1 MSYKNMTTSYLQ
13 RYFTISLVCLST
25 IAFAQKGGP
34 VIYPTPQQV
43 IFQPG
48 TFVQVERLNLEN
60 LQLEPG
66 LTSLLGSVFKLYNN
80 KTIIS
85 LPPSSPLKNNLH
97 ADEKSMPLQI
107 GKLKAAKFKS
117 GAYQLSITP
126 AAIKIATDDD
136 RGLFYALQSL
146 LQLAKKEGGNVITL
160 PQGTINDFPDLPF
173 RGTVEGFYG
182 EPWSHEDRI
191 SQFRFYGKM
200 KLNTYIYGPK
210 DDPYHSSPHWRQ
222 PYPEKEAERI
232 KELVAEANK
241 NRVDFVWAIHPGK
254 DIKWTKA
261 DSTAVLQKFNAM
273 YDLGVRSFAV
283 FFDDISGD
291 GTNAQKQAGLLNYIQ
306 QQFVKRKK
314 DVANLIMC
322 PTEYNKG
329 WSDPKPGTY
338 LDILGSAL
346 DPDIYVMWTGNT
358 VIADVTKEGLEW
370 VNNRIKRPAFF
381 WWNFPV
387 SDYVRDHLLMGPA
400 YGLDTNARADMSGF
414 VSNPM
419 DKAEASKVALFGAAD
434 YAWNIRNYNSQVN
447 WEAAN
452 QYVMPEA
459 TAAFRLFN
467 SHNSDLGP
475 NGHRYRRAESVEIE
489 PVISTFSKS
498 FSAGLYP
505 AEEAQEISAEFDR
518 IIAAPDE
525 IRLKSKNLRLV
536 EQISPWL
543 QQFSLLGH
551 AGLEVMKSAA
561 DWQNKAYPVAWDHYL
576 ETEKYLDSMVVLD
589 QTLNQNPFQPGVETG
604 SLVLTPFVKSVFEKM
619 GQYFVQQGQDSAGK
633 KNAGEKQ
640 AQTTLLSNTLK
651 LKSQPLQLT
660 NSSVAIS
667 PVLEVLKLNPGE
679 YLGIQI
685 NPVLKITD
693 LQFQLESANLFTW
706 GRLETSADGRSW
718 TPLLAEQKRGKGNTD
733 QFHAAMKMVRFLNF
747 SDKEQSL
754 YLKSFKL
761 NVAAVNELA
770 ETEYAF
776 DKSISTFSSFSKDK
790 ALEISLPKEMQK
802 SGLRILARSNGA
814 AYSISGLN
822 KSGKKV
828 LLYEGNDNYVDIDAA
843 QMKKIKSL
851 YFSTSANVPMRIYE
865 VNNRLQTV
873 VQIL

>member
-1 MSYKNMTTSYLQ
+1 MSYKNMTTNYLQ
-13 RYFTISLVCLST
+13 RYFTLSLVFLST
-25 IAFAQKGGP
+25 IAFAQKNGL
-34 VIYPTPQQV
+34 VIYPTPQQA

-48 TFVQVERLNLEN
+48 TFVQVERLNLKN
-60 LQLEPG
+60 LKLEPG
-66 LTSLLGSVFKLYNN
+66 LATMLGSVFKLVANEGG
-80 KTIIS
+80 I
-85 LPPSSPLKNNLH
+85 
-97 ADEKSMPLQI
+97 PLQI
-107 GKLKAAKFKS
+107 VKLKASKFKS
-117 GAYQLSITP
+117 GAYQLNITP
-126 AAIKIATDDD
+126 AAIKIAADDD
-136 RGLFYALQSL
+136 RGVFYAIQSL
-146 LQLAKKEGGNVITL
+146 IQLAKNEGGNATAL

-222 PYPEKEAERI
+222 PYPEKEAARI

-254 DIKWTKA
+254 DIKWTKT
-261 DSTAVLQKFNAM
+261 DSIAVLQKFNTM
-273 YDLGVRSFAV
+273 YNLGVRSFAV
-283 FFDDISGD
+283 FFDDISGA
-291 GTNAQKQAGLLNYIQ
+291 GTDAHQQAGLLNYIQ
-306 QQFVKRKK
+306 QQFVKKKK

-329 WSDPKPGTY
+329 WSDPRPGTY
-338 LDILGSAL
+338 LDILGTAL

-358 VIADVTKEGLEW
+358 VIADVAKEGLEW
-370 VNNRIKRPAFF
+370 VNQRIKRPAFF

-387 SDYVRDHLLMGPA
+387 SDYVRDHLLMGQA
-400 YGLDTNARADMSGF
+400 YGLDTNAREDMSGF
-414 VSNPM
+414 VANPM

-434 YAWNIRNYNSQVN
+434 YAWNIRKYNSQVN

-459 TAAFRLFN
+459 AAAFRLFN

-475 NGHRYRRAESVEIE
+475 NGHRYRRAGSVEIE
-489 PVISTFSKS
+489 PVISAFSKG

-505 AEEAQEISAEFDR
+505 AKEAQEISAEFDR

-525 IRLKSKNLRLV
+525 IRSKSKNLRLV

-551 AGLEVMKSAA
+551 AGLEAMKTAA
-561 DWQNKAYPVAWDHYL
+561 DWQNKAFPVAWGHYL
-576 ETEKYLDSMVVLD
+576 ETERYLDSMVVLD
-589 QTLNQNPFQPGVETG
+589 QTLNQNPYQPGVETG

-619 GQYFVQQGQDSAGK
+619 GLYFVNQGQDSAAT
-633 KNAGEKQ
+633 KNTGEKLL
-640 AQTTLLSNTLK
+640 QTALLTNTLK

-660 NSSVAIS
+660 NATVAIS

-685 NPVLKITD
+685 NPLLKITD
-693 LQFQLESANLFTW
+693 LQFHLESANLLTW
-706 GRLETSADGRSW
+706 GRFETSADGRSW
-718 TPLLAEQKRGKGNTD
+718 TPLLAEQKRGKGTTD
-733 QFHAAMKMVRFLNF
+733 KFNAAIKMLRFLNF
-747 SDKEQSL
+747 SDKEQSTF
-754 YLKSFKL
+754 LKLFKL

-770 ETEYAF
+770 ETAYAF
-776 DKSISTFSSFSKDK
+776 DKSISTFSNFSKDK
-790 ALEISLPKEMQK
+790 ALEISLSKEMQK
-802 SGLRILARSNGA
+802 SGLRILARSNGG
-814 AYSISGLN
+814 AYRISGLN
-822 KSGKKV
+822 KKGKKV
-828 LLYEGNDNYVDIDAA
+828 LLYQGKDSFIELEPA
-843 QMKKIKSL
+843 QMKKIKGL

-865 VNNRLQTV
+865 IN
-873 VQIL
+873 ILR

>member
-1 MSYKNMTTSYLQ
+1 MSYKNMTTYYIK
-13 RYFTISLVCLST
+13 RYFTLSLILIST
-25 IAFAQKGGP
+25 IAFAQQGGP
-34 VIYPTPQQV
+34 VIYPTPQQA

-48 TFVQVERLNLEN
+48 TFVQVESLNLRN
-60 LQLEPG
+60 LKLETG
-66 LTSLLGSVFKLYNN
+66 LHSLLGSVFKLASNAN
-80 KTIIS
+80 SI
-85 LPPSSPLKNNLH
+85 
-97 ADEKSMPLQI
+97 PLQI
-107 GKLKAAKFKS
+107 GQLKARKFKS
-117 GAYQLSITP
+117 GAYQLSIMP
-126 AAIKIATDDD
+126 AAIKITADDD
-136 RGLFYALQSL
+136 RGVFYALQSL
-146 LQLAKKEGGNVITL
+146 LQLAKREGGNAISL

-222 PYPEKEAERI
+222 PYPEKEAARI

-261 DSTAVLQKFNAM
+261 DSIAVLQKFDAM
-273 YDLGVRSFAV
+273 YGLGVRSFAV

-291 GTNAQKQAGLLNYIQ
+291 GTHANKQAGLLNYIQ
-306 QQFVKRKK
+306 RQFVKKKK

-338 LDILGSAL
+338 LDILGAAL

-370 VNNRIKRPAFF
+370 VNKRIKRPAFF

-400 YGLDTNARADMSGF
+400 YGLDTNAREDMSGF
-414 VSNPM
+414 VANPM

-434 YAWNIRNYNSQVN
+434 YAWNIRKYNSQAN

-489 PVISTFSKS
+489 PVISAFSKG

-505 AEEAQEISAEFDR
+505 AKEAQEISAEFDR
-518 IIAAPDE
+518 IIAAPLQ
-525 IRLKSKNLRLV
+525 IRSNSKNLRLV

-551 AGLEVMKSAA
+551 AGSEAMKSVA
-561 DWQNKAYPVAWDHYL
+561 DWQNKAYPVAWNHYL
-576 ETEKYLDSMVVLD
+576 ETERYLDSMVVLD
-589 QTLNQNPFQPGVETG
+589 QTLNQNPYQPGVETG
-604 SLVLTPFVKSVFEKM
+604 SLVLIPFVKSVFEKM
-619 GQYFVQQGQDSAGK
+619 GQYFVNQGQDNFAT
-633 KNAGEKQ
+633 KNAIEKQ
-640 AQTTLLSNTLK
+640 VQTALLTNTLK

-660 NSSVAIS
+660 NATVAIS
-667 PVLEVLKLNPGE
+667 PVLEVVKLNPGE
-679 YLGIQI
+679 YLGVQI
-685 NPVLKITD
+685 NPLLKITD
-693 LQFQLESANLFTW
+693 LQFHLESANLFTW
-706 GRLETSADGRSW
+706 GRLETSSDGRSW
-718 TPLLAEQKRGKGNTD
+718 MPLLAEQKRGKGTTD
-733 QFHAAMKMVRFLNF
+733 KFNADTKMLRFLNF
-747 SDKEQSL
+747 SDKEQSVF
-754 YLKSFKL
+754 LKLFKL
-761 NVAAVNELA
+761 NVAAVSELA

-776 DKSISTFSSFSKDK
+776 DQSITTFSNFSKDK

-802 SGLRILARSNGA
+802 SGVRILARSNGA
-814 AYSISGLN
+814 DYSISGLN
-822 KSGKKV
+822 KRGKKII
-828 LLYEGNDNYVDIDAA
+828 LYQGKGSYVEIEPA
-843 QMKKIKSL
+843 QMKKIKGL

-865 VNNRLQTV
+865 INK
-873 VQIL
+873 